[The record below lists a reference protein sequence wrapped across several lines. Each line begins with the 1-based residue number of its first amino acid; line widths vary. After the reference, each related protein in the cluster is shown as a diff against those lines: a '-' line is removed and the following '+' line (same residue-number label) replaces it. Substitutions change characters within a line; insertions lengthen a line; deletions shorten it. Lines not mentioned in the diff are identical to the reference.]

1 MFVRVSILFIAIVS
15 LFTFNIDLR
24 SETISDAESKRLI
37 TFLQRR
43 FASNLPPGSEIKVSG
58 YEESKAKGFKKGL
71 FSINTGRGSADIPFL
86 ISEDNKYIVL
96 GDAVD
101 LTSFQES
108 PIKGMKQGKILIGRQ
123 PYPILISEDGKYL
136 VAGELLDSTV
146 NPLKEVMDKISL
158 KNVPM
163 KGNAGAKVAVIEYS
177 DFQCPFCK
185 KGSEILPKLLEEYK
199 GKIKVAYKQYPLP
212 SHNWARPASI
222 ASLCAYEQGNDHFWK
237 FHDLLFQNQHE
248 INADNAN
255 AKFAEFAK
263 KLGLNEKKFEA
274 CLTSPE
280 TEKRLNEEIQEAQSL
295 GVNST
300 PTFVVNG
307 QIVRG
312 ASYEGIKAAI
322 DSALSGKL

>member
-1 MFVRVSILFIAIVS
+1 
-15 LFTFNIDLR
+15 
-24 SETISDAESKRLI
+24 
-37 TFLQRR
+37 
-43 FASNLPPGSEIKVSG
+43 FASNLPPGSQIKVSG
-58 YEESKAKGFKKGL
+58 YEESQVKGFKKGS
-71 FSINTGRGSADIPFL
+71 FSVNTGRGSAEVPFL

-101 LTSFQES
+101 LTTFQES
-108 PIKGMKQGKILIGRQ
+108 PIKGMKQGKIFIGRQ
-123 PYPILISEDGKYL
+123 PYPILISGDGKYL

-146 NPLKEVMDKISL
+146 NPLKEVMSKISL
-158 KNVPM
+158 NNVPV
-163 KGNAGAKVAVIEYS
+163 KGNAGAKVAVVEYS

-185 KGSEILPKLLEEYK
+185 KGSEILPKLLDEYK
-199 GKIKVAYKQYPLP
+199 GKIKVVYKQFPLP
-212 SHNWARPASI
+212 SHNWAKQASI

-237 FHDLLFQNQHE
+237 YHDLLFQNQHE

-255 AKFAEFAK
+255 DKFTEFAK

-280 TEKRLNEEIQEAQSL
+280 TEKRLNEEMNEAQSL

-307 QIVRG
+307 QVVRG

-322 DSALSGKL
+322 DSALSGEL